1 MRLKK
6 GFITH
11 NVDGTQMMVAA
22 GPAAKTFRGMV
33 RSNESAAF
41 VVDCLKEN
49 VTEDDIVKKLLD
61 VYEVSEEIAR
71 KDVQMIIHK
80 LDSIGAIER

>member
-1 MRLKK
+1 MKLKK

-11 NVDGTQMMVAA
+11 TVEGTQMMVAA
-22 GPAAKTFRGMV
+22 GPAAKLFRGMV

-49 VTEDDIVKKLLD
+49 VTEDDIVKRLLD

-71 KDVQMIIHK
+71 RDVQMIIQK